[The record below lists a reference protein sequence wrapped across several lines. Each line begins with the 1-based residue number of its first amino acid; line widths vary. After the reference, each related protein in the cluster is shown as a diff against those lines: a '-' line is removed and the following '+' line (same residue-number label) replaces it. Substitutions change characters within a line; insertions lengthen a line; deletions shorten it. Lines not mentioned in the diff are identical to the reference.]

1 MTPIQAVNN
10 NPFGSA
16 YAVQAINAYGGGS
29 SVAKIGTPGGGQTI
43 TGRSDSNLYGV
54 NPNIKVGDISYI
66 APQQGRPGG
75 QGITRAFA

>member
-1 MTPIQAVNN
+1 MTPVQSVNN
-10 NPFGSA
+10 NPFAA
-16 YAVQAINAYGGGS
+16 YAVQGLTSFGGGS

-54 NPNIKVGDISYI
+54 NPNIKVGDTSYI